1 MAPLKKMFYNIWL
14 FKIYFSGFKLAYFFP
29 SRRSSRLIFSPGN
42 KFWTPNVYWIFF
54 FKGSHL
60 SFNVIPPC
68 IYYWLFGGFF
78 EKFLTYTLSTQKF
91 QIRLWKTQFQHRNKH
106 AISPYFV
113 LFNVNWKPFRCP
125 FVRLNSQITI
135 KIILQYFLTS
145 RSRKFLKWDFFE
157 TFFIIFWT
165 WLPKFLSFS
174 MENTVF
180 HGMS

>member
-1 MAPLKKMFYNIWL
+1 MICCGTE
-14 FKIYFSGFKLAYFFP
+14 KIACKFKLWHSRFLKFYAFLQVFLVFSLFIFLSFIKLFFQ
-29 SRRSSRLIFSPGN
+29 G
-42 KFWTPNVYWIFF
+42 WCVYW
-54 FKGSHL
+54 KS
-60 SFNVIPPC
+60 SFST
-68 IYYWLFGGFF
+68 YTGFF

-91 QIRLWKTQFQHRNKH
+91 KICLWKTQFQHRNKH
-106 AISPYFV
+106 AFSPYFV

-145 RSRKFLKWDFFE
+145 RSRKFLKWDCFE

-165 WLPKFLSFS
+165 WLPKISSFS